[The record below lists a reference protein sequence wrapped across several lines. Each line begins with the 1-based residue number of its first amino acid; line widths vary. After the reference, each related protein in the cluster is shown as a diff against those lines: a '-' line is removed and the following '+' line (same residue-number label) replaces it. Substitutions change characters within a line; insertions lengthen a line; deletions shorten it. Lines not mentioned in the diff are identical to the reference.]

1 MTDSRRTWRKAL
13 VWVVLVVV
21 AGGAYYFWHR
31 WSAADAA
38 PRYATQ
44 PVSRGDITQTVTAN
58 GTLNPVVL
66 VNVGTQVSGTVKKL
80 FADFNDHVTQGQVLA
95 ELDPSL
101 FRAQV
106 EQDRA
111 KLEGDQANLRLAEVN
126 ERRNRILYA
135 HNYIPRAT
143 LDQSRQALEAA
154 RAQVAADRAQLAHDQ
169 INLNYTV
176 IRSPV
181 AGVVVS
187 RNVNVGQ
194 TVAASFQT
202 PTLFQIAQD
211 LRHMQIDTTVS
222 EADIGNVRSG
232 QPVTFTVDAFPGK
245 TFHGAVSQIRLNP
258 TIQQNV
264 VTYDAVV
271 AVNNP
276 QAILLPGMTAFVNI
290 ITARRNG
297 VLRIPNAA
305 LRFRPT
311 EPGAAPAAPLGPP
324 DAQRVYRLEGRRLV
338 PVTVRTGISDNKYTE
353 LLGGD
358 LKIDAPLVVEDLS
371 GIGKQGNK
379 FKFRFF

>member
-13 VWVVLVVV
+13 VWLVLVAA
-21 AGGAYYFWHR
+21 AGGAYYRWHQ

-80 FADFNDHVTQGQVLA
+80 FVDFNDHVTKGQVLA

-111 KLEGDQANLRLAEVN
+111 KLEGDLANLKLAEVN

-143 LDQSRQALEAA
+143 LDQSRQALESAH
-154 RAQVAADRAQLAHDQ
+154 AQVAADRAQLAHDD
-169 INLNYTV
+169 INLSYTV
-176 IRSPV
+176 IHSPIS
-181 AGVVVS
+181 GVVVS
-187 RNVNVGQ
+187 RNVNIGQ

-245 TFHGAVSQIRLNP
+245 TFHGVVSQIRLNP

-271 AVNNP
+271 SVNNP

-290 ITARRNG
+290 ITAQRNG

-305 LRFRPT
+305 LRFRPA
-311 EPGAAPAAPLGPP
+311 EPGAAPAAPPMPP
-324 DAQRVYRLEGRRLV
+324 NAQRVYRLAGRRLA
-338 PVTVRTGISDNKYTE
+338 PVAVRTGISDNKYAE

-358 LKIDAPLVVEDLS
+358 LTAGDPLVVEDLS
-371 GIGKQGNK
+371 GIQKPGSK
-379 FKFRFF
+379 FKFRLF